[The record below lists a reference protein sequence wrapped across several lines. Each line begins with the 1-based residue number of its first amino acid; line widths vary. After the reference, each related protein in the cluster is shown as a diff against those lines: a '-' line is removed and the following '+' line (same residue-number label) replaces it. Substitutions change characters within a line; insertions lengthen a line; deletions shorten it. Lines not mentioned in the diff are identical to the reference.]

1 MDDPLMWGFIPLKYQ
16 FGLSS
21 SNRRWG
27 LASHDIC
34 YQTRYD
40 LPPPTDNLSIDVR
53 LTLTLQTVGAIFH
66 NGSTSTYS

>member
-1 MDDPLMWGFIPLKYQ
+1 MWGFLPLKYQ

-40 LPPPTDNLSIDVR
+40 PLPLTGNPSIDVR
-53 LTLTLQTVGAIFH
+53 LIMTLQTVGAILH
-66 NGSTSTYS
+66 NGPASTYS